1 VLDSVLGQDI
11 AVSYLRKVVEGKI
24 TSPLLLVG
32 TEGVGRKFSVLEM
45 IKEMVFSKGGPSAV
59 LQVAQGA
66 HPDVMVVAPP
76 LGKELG
82 VEAVREVTVRSGNF
96 PSFAPNRFFVLDG
109 ADRMTS
115 AAANALLKTIEEPPA
130 RSLFFLLAESFDQV
144 IPTIRSRC
152 GRVPYQ
158 KLPESLVLE
167 RISKFEKDP
176 DKALVYSRMGEGSLG
191 RSFRYWGSG
200 KIQVRDQAF
209 SVLHSSVQR
218 EFSTA
223 FSTLDECKDLPL
235 LLKLLTFLV
244 HDLMTYSVDP
254 SRVMNQDILEDLTS
268 LRVSQSILQGFWFA
282 LKEVW
287 ERNESSYVNLPFQLK
302 SSIASSFV
310 GK

>member
-1 VLDSVLGQDI
+1 
-11 AVSYLRKVVEGKI
+11 
-24 TSPLLLVG
+24 
-32 TEGVGRKFSVLEM
+32 
-45 IKEMVFSKGGPSAV
+45 
-59 LQVAQGA
+59 
-66 HPDVMVVAPP
+66 
-76 LGKELG
+76 
-82 VEAVREVTVRSGNF
+82 
-96 PSFAPNRFFVLDG
+96 
-109 ADRMTS
+109 
-115 AAANALLKTIEEPPA
+115 
-130 RSLFFLLAESFDQV
+130 
-144 IPTIRSRC
+144 
-152 GRVPYQ
+152 
-158 KLPESLVLE
+158 
-167 RISKFEKDP
+167 
-176 DKALVYSRMGEGSLG
+176 
-191 RSFRYWGSG
+191 
-200 KIQVRDQAF
+200 
-209 SVLHSSVQR
+209 VQR